1 MIVQVCAEKGG
12 VGKTSIAVNLA
23 TIAATDEIDV
33 LLLDTD
39 STGSATAW
47 GRIRQEG
54 GVAPSISILTL
65 STNPASTLADLAPK
79 YDLIVVDV
87 GARSYSTM
95 LQIALLADLVIVPT
109 TPGQFE
115 AESTLN
121 LFQAFRDLDPRHK
134 GGHVPAHVL
143 LNMVPTNERSREE
156 AGLRDLLKEESV
168 PVMHAVIRTR
178 KAWRDCSRTG
188 RAVHELSG
196 RDASSKGTLEM
207 RAVYEEA
214 EGLIA
219 H

>member
-12 VGKTSIAVNLA
+12 VGKTSVAVNLA
-23 TIAATDEIDV
+23 AIAANNDIDV

-39 STGSATAW
+39 STGSATTW
-47 GRIRQEG
+47 GRIRGEG
-54 GVAPSISILTL
+54 GIEPNITILTL
-65 STNPASTLADLAPK
+65 SNNPAATLADLAPK

-87 GARSYSTM
+87 GARSYATM

-121 LFQAFRDLDPRHK
+121 LFQAFRDVDARHK
-134 GGHVPAHVL
+134 SGHVPAYVL

-156 AGLRDLLKEESV
+156 AELRELLQEEHV
-168 PVMHAVIRTR
+168 PVMRSVIRTR

-188 RAVHELSG
+188 KGVHELSG
-196 RDASSKGTLEM
+196 RDASVKGTTEI

-214 EGLIA
+214 EGLVA
-219 H
+219 R